1 VVSDEHLFAAEL
13 ARVVERLLTETLLAT
28 GREPGAPQ
36 LAAVE
41 DVALG
46 IAAAAVPLFRAA
58 LGTDPLGELERMRT
72 GTREGR

>member
-1 VVSDEHLFAAEL
+1 MTDICHS
-13 ARVVERLLTETLLAT
+13 
-28 GREPGAPQ
+28 GAPQ

-58 LGTDPLGELERMRT
+58 LGEDPLGELERMRST
-72 GTREGR
+72 SGGR

>member
-58 LGTDPLGELERMRT
+58 LAEDPLGELERMRSTT
-72 GTREGR
+72 GGR